1 MKTQTDMV
9 SNERLSALGLTLIK
23 ERNGIS
29 EYKLNANGLKIL
41 LIPNQSSQAA
51 TVMIVYRVGSRNEAV
66 GYTGSTHFLEHMMFK
81 GTDRFPNFD
90 ERAHASRCRLQRHHL
105 LRPHQLL
112 RQGAHR
118 APRQAHRH
126 GSRPHAQPQLAPG

>member
-29 EYKLNANGLKIL
+29 EYKLNANGLEIL

-51 TVMIVYRVGSRNEAV
+51 TVMHRLSRRLSQRGRRLHRVYA
-66 GYTGSTHFLEHMMFK
+66 L
-81 GTDRFPNFD
+81 P
-90 ERAHASRCRLQRHHL
+90 
-105 LRPHQLL
+105 
-112 RQGAHR
+112 
-118 APRQAHRH
+118 
-126 GSRPHAQPQLAPG
+126 